1 MKNKSIIF
9 KSLGVVFIAILCYA
23 LYDIAGHIFPEV
35 NGRSIPGLSKDIN
48 GNDVPWTV
56 YMYRTLPYLLL
67 VVFFIYLRKEFPESK
82 SAKYALRLAVVSAGL
97 LVCSDILNDIYLDKL
112 DSLEKLQQER
122 RELSYY
128 DYDYDH
134 DYDDKIER
142 KIETINTLYKIK
154 DYLSYAFMFMII
166 AFLFATETLKR
177 NKKLWYALLAVIIA
191 MIFKYV
197 YRASGGYYNDR
208 YYCIYIENWYIVQ
221 MICNTVWLSS
231 FAYLFFAYSRPDVD
245 QEVEVKKLTRNDW
258 MSIAGVLVTMIL
270 FFCNWMDYEKISDDR
285 DWYFTFGCHVVPI
298 ASLGLAVMGCTIMS
312 VLSRSDTGKKIS
324 GIGMIV
330 WPLVVCISTLMFD
343 LYDGHTVGELLEEGK
358 GNDGLFKKINKIAD
372 VSEILAYT
380 VCSVVTG
387 IIILSGFEAKPNVP
401 KQKSSPDSSS
411 DKEEI
416 LRLKAEIELLK
427 GQLGNKQS
435 EDNTTI

>member
-35 NGRSIPGLSKDIN
+35 NGRSIQEVMEDIN
-48 GNDVPWTV
+48 VNDVPWQE

-97 LVCSDILNDIYLDKL
+97 LVCSDILNDNYLDKL
-112 DSLEKLQQER
+112 DSLEKLIQER
-122 RELSYY
+122 YH
-128 DYDYDH
+128 DYDH
-134 DYDDKIER
+134 DYDDQIELKIER

-154 DYLSYAFMFMII
+154 DYLSYAVMFMII

-197 YRASGGYYNDR
+197 YRAGYGYGTGR
-208 YYCIYIENWYIVQ
+208 YYFMYIENKYIVQ
-221 MICNTVWLSS
+221 MICNTICLLS
-231 FAYLFFAYSRPDVD
+231 FAYLFFVYSRQDAD

-285 DWYFTFGCHVVPI
+285 DVYSTFGCHVVPI
-298 ASLGLAVMGCTIMS
+298 ASLGLVVMGCTIMS

-324 GIGMIV
+324 AIGMIV

-358 GNDGLFKKINKIAD
+358 EHDGFFKEFNKYTD
-372 VSEILAYT
+372 LWEIIAYT

-387 IIILSGFEAKPNVP
+387 IIILSGFGAKPNVP

-427 GQLGNKQS
+427 GQLGNNQS
-435 EDNTTI
+435 EDKTTI

>member
-82 SAKYALRLAVVSAGL
+82 SAKYALRLAVVSVGL
-97 LVCSDILNDIYLDKL
+97 LVCSDILNDIYQDKL
-112 DSLEKLQQER
+112 DSLEILQQER
-122 RELSYY
+122 RELSYH
-128 DYDYDH
+128 DYDH

-154 DYLSYAFMFMII
+154 AYLSYAVMLMII
-166 AFLFATETLKR
+166 AFLFATETVKR

-197 YRASGGYYNDR
+197 YRGAGLGYETVR
-208 YYCIYIENWYIVQ
+208 YFSIYIENWYIVQ
-221 MICNTVWLSS
+221 MICNTICLLS

-270 FFCNWMDYEKISDDR
+270 FFCNWMDYEKLSDDR
-285 DWYFTFGCHVVPI
+285 DWYFTLGCHVVPI

-312 VLSRSDTGKKIS
+312 VLSRSDTGKKIF

-330 WPLVVCISTLMFD
+330 WPLVVCISTFMFD

-372 VSEILAYT
+372 VSEILAYI

-387 IIILSGFEAKPNVP
+387 IIILSGFGAKPNVP

-427 GQLGNKQS
+427 GQLGNNQS